1 MTAEASPN
9 ALPQLPIPVGNTFAG
24 RYQILEHLASGE
36 TCHVCKAQDLLAG
49 QLVALKLIQPKLLR
63 ERKLVE
69 RFKQEPLLAR
79 KLAHPNIVRIFDIGQ
94 GDGLF
99 FVSMEF
105 IEGSDLRSLIAKGEA
120 VGQSRF
126 LSIFGQL
133 CSALAYL
140 HSQNI
145 VHSDIQPAN
154 LMLDSQGTLKLIDFG
169 IARELARDK
178 RRTPIRGVSE
188 YSAPEVLAGQAPT
201 PAADIF
207 AAGLVLFE
215 LLTGSPISARR
226 SKELPPARSEFS
238 GIPIQL
244 IRLLQ
249 GFMEPSPER
258 RFRRMEELLNSAAS
272 LDLRVKLKTSESGK
286 TTLASFLQDDPP
298 NAKAVLPVFLQL
310 LDAVEQAHGE
320 NRSLDLSPK
329 VIELTPGGKILIPS
343 LPEPEWDRTLLI
355 ASPKHISPETFLERT
370 VEADTER
377 QASEVYVLGFMLY
390 EILLGKRVFN
400 LEFAELQDPE
410 HQYLWLSWHG
420 NLDQQARPLREVIP
434 GYSESV
440 SDVVQRMIEKRP
452 EKRLRTFRLAR
463 EALRGLLGQLEQEAE
478 RKSGTTIMV
487 PPAQEFEKSRRA
499 RWAGLAALAMFL
511 LAVPA
516 LFFLE
521 KAALGQA
528 LCSTRNSPRTESRQ
542 GGPETLCVEPKCLN

>member
-9 ALPQLPIPVGNTFAG
+9 ALPQLPIPVGNVFAG
-24 RYQILEHLASGE
+24 RYQILQHLASGK

-49 QLVALKLIQPKLLR
+49 QVVALKLIQPKLLR
-63 ERKLVE
+63 GKKLVE

-105 IEGSDLRSLIAKGEA
+105 IEGSDLKSLIAKGEP

-169 IARELARDK
+169 IAREHAKEKGRIV
-178 RRTPIRGVSE
+178 TRGASE

-215 LLTGSPISARR
+215 LLTGSPISARK
-226 SKELPPARSEFS
+226 SKELPPTRSEFLET
-238 GIPIQL
+238 PIQL
-244 IRLLQ
+244 TRLLQ
-249 GFMEPSPER
+249 GCLAPSPQR
-258 RFRRMEELLNSAAS
+258 RFRRMEELLNAAAS
-272 LDLRVKLKTSESGK
+272 LDLRVKATTAGSGK
-286 TTLASFLQDDPP
+286 STLASLLQDDPP
-298 NAKAVLPVFLQL
+298 SAKAVLPMFLQL
-310 LDAVEQAHGE
+310 LDAVEQANGE
-320 NRSLDLSPK
+320 NRSVDLNPP
-329 VIELTPGGKILIPS
+329 VIELTPGGKIVIPS
-343 LPEPEWDRTLLI
+343 LPEPEWNRTLLI

-370 VEADTER
+370 VEADAER

-400 LEFAELQDPE
+400 LEFSEFQGPE
-410 HQYLWLSWHG
+410 QQYLWLSWHG
-420 NLDQQARPLREVIP
+420 NLDQQARSLREVIP
-434 GYSESV
+434 GYSDSV
-440 SDVVQRMIEKRP
+440 SDVVRRMIEKRP
-452 EKRLRTFRLAR
+452 EKRLRTLRLAR
-463 EALRGLLGQLEQEAE
+463 EALRDVLGQLEQEAE
-478 RKSGTTIMV
+478 RKSGTTIMA

-499 RWAGLAALAMFL
+499 RWAALAALAMFL

-528 LCSTRNSPRTESRQ
+528 FCSTRNSTRTE
-542 GGPETLCVEPKCLN
+542 T